1 MILPRCS
8 IHSTQLCSVGRI
20 FGNGFWHAAR
30 HLYQRVLALS
40 PSQVEQYFKATAKL
54 AATAIYWLGLYKTG
68 DSFFW
73 ADGTFVGNGEVSE
86 EPIYAHWWH
95 T

>member
-1 MILPRCS
+1 M
-8 IHSTQLCSVGRI
+8 QLHI
-20 FGNGFWHAAR
+20 YHN
-30 HLYQRVLALS
+30 ALFAWA
-40 PSQVEQYFKATAKL
+40 PQIEQYFKATAKL
-54 AATAIYWLGLYKTG
+54 TATAVYWLGLYKSG
-68 DSFFW
+68 NLFFW

>member
-1 MILPRCS
+1 M
-8 IHSTQLCSVGRI
+8 
-20 FGNGFWHAAR
+20 
-30 HLYQRVLALS
+30 S
-40 PSQVEQYFKATAKL
+40 PPQVEQYFKATAKL

-68 DSFFW
+68 ESFFW
-73 ADGTFVGNGEVSE
+73 ADGTYVGNGEVSE